1 MLSSCKE
8 DSNTTIETP
17 WGSSIAINGTDTVKS
32 KPQVP
37 NTFNELLASGQL
49 LVATL
54 SGPDT
59 YYEYH
64 GTELG
69 TQYLLCL
76 EYAKH
81 IGVTLRV
88 EVCRD
93 EEEIADKLHR
103 SQADI
108 GLIASDDGQ
117 LAWQYANNMAW
128 LADSVSKWYSPE
140 RLTAAKQRLSA
151 LTAQSHNVVRR
162 VYAPI
167 ANRGKGIIS
176 AYDHLFKRYAP
187 FALIDWRLMAAQCYQ
202 ESCFDPNA
210 RSWAGACGLMQIMP
224 STASSLGLSHNKLFS
239 PEDNI
244 ATAALYLRQLNNKFS
259 DIGSSSERL
268 CFVLAAYNGGSG
280 HIRDAMA
287 LARKMGKNS
296 NRWNDVAQCVL
307 LLMQPK
313 YYRDPVV
320 KFGYMRGSETV
331 DYVARIRERYR
342 SYSGIAIGSGSFGIG
357 GSRMPAPATKN
368 HKYKIRD

>member
-1 MLSSCKE
+1 
-8 DSNTTIETP
+8 
-17 WGSSIAINGTDTVKS
+17 
-32 KPQVP
+32 
-37 NTFNELLASGQL
+37 
-49 LVATL
+49 
-54 SGPDT
+54 
-59 YYEYH
+59 
-64 GTELG
+64 
-69 TQYLLCL
+69 
-76 EYAKH
+76 
-81 IGVTLRV
+81 
-88 EVCRD
+88 
-93 EEEIADKLHR
+93 
-103 SQADI
+103 
-108 GLIASDDGQ
+108 
-117 LAWQYANNMAW
+117 
-128 LADSVSKWYSPE
+128 
-140 RLTAAKQRLSA
+140 
-151 LTAQSHNVVRR
+151 
-162 VYAPI
+162 
-167 ANRGKGIIS
+167 
-176 AYDHLFKRYAP
+176 
-187 FALIDWRLMAAQCYQ
+187 MAAQCYQ